1 MVKLVRDIKE
11 LKNCVEFFVE
21 DSKKLFTENLKVN
34 KVYEGCLWAEGPVY
48 LKNQNIIVWSDIP
61 FNRMLYYSL
70 DSHKTGS
77 FRNPSN
83 FSNGN
88 SLDLN
93 GNQITAEHG
102 RRAISKTNKYGDV
115 EVIANKF
122 QNKKLNSPNDLVC
135 KSDGTIWF
143 TDPQY
148 GIMSNYE
155 GYESTSEIGFNG
167 VYMIDKNNIVNLMTK
182 EIDAPNGIAFS
193 NDEKKHF
200 LETIKSI
207 SFEMS
212 KDLLKSK
219 SKFLEKY
226 GHLRPNTYEIS
237 TPSYREN
244 YKNYF
249 KKIKPTTKRPKK
261 FIFSNKQKNKI
272 NRLLK
277 TNNFKKINA
286 DLLINFIENSIYE
299 RESSKLFFTKI
310 VNIY

>member
-1 MVKLVRDIKE
+1 MVKLVRDTKE

-48 LKNQNIIVWSDIP
+48 LKNQNIVVWSDIP
-61 FNRMLYYSL
+61 FNRMLYYNL

-93 GNQITAEHG
+93 GTQITAEHG

-115 EVIANKF
+115 EVIINKF

-155 GYESTSEIGFNG
+155 GYESRSEIGFNG
-167 VYMIDKNNIVNLMTK
+167 VYMIDKNNVVNLITK

-193 NDEKKHF
+193 NDEKK
-200 LETIKSI
+200 LYITDTGIT
-207 SFEMS
+207 
-212 KDLLKSK
+212 
-219 SKFLEKY
+219 
-226 GHLRPNTYEIS
+226 GN
-237 TPSYREN
+237 
-244 YKNYF
+244 
-249 KKIKPTTKRPKK
+249 
-261 FIFSNKQKNKI
+261 IFSFDVSDNKVSNKKVFATPRPGKPDGIKVDSYGNIFSSAWDGVQIFSPEGKLTAKIQVPEQRTANLCFGGENLDNLFIASDKSLYRIEMKTSGQK
-272 NRLLK
+272 
-277 TNNFKKINA
+277 TH
-286 DLLINFIENSIYE
+286 S
-299 RESSKLFFTKI
+299 
-310 VNIY
+310 

>member
-1 MVKLVRDIKE
+1 MVKLVRDTKE

-48 LKNQNIIVWSDIP
+48 LKKQNIIVWSDIP
-61 FNRMLYYSL
+61 FNRMLYYNL

-115 EVIANKF
+115 AVIANKF

-155 GYESTSEIGFNG
+155 GYESRSEIGFNG
-167 VYMIDKNNIVNLMTK
+167 VYMIDKNNVVNLITK

-193 NDEKKHF
+193 NDEKK
-200 LETIKSI
+200 LYVSDTGIT
-207 SFEMS
+207 
-212 KDLLKSK
+212 
-219 SKFLEKY
+219 
-226 GHLRPNTYEIS
+226 GN
-237 TPSYREN
+237 
-244 YKNYF
+244 
-249 KKIKPTTKRPKK
+249 
-261 FIFSNKQKNKI
+261 IFSFDVTDNKVSNKKVFATPRPGKPDGI
-272 NRLLK
+272 KVDSYGNIFSSAWDGVQIFSPEGKLTAKIQVPEQRTANLCFGGDNLDNLFIASDKSLYRIELK
-277 TNNFKKINA
+277 TSGKKTH
-286 DLLINFIENSIYE
+286 S
-299 RESSKLFFTKI
+299 
-310 VNIY
+310 